1 MLQRYPTIAVGMD
14 FSPLA
19 EVGLNAAAAQ
29 ADRLGSSRLHLV
41 HVYEHRTVL
50 PLAAFGI
57 TAGPPPEVWEEARRG
72 VHQRLEAIPVS
83 GFNGRITRE
92 TRLGAPAEEL
102 IAASTEAQ
110 ASLLLVASHDRVPA
124 QRVVL
129 GSVAST
135 LLRASHCP
143 VMVVGRDRPGTEPI
157 GLVLAAVDLSLITE
171 AVLKHA
177 ISIARAH
184 GAKLKV
190 LSSLDVPKVAPGFD
204 DLLPRYLSRTELA
217 EYPSKY
223 RGAIDALLE
232 KLCPSSVEVE
242 VEVMSDDA
250 PPHAILAAS
259 ERYRPDLIVLGT
271 SGHNAWQ
278 RFFLGSTATR
288 VVADAHCPVFVV
300 PHELAK
306 VKDSTPSVIPT
317 PVLAP

>member
-1 MLQRYPTIAVGMD
+1 MMQRYPTIAVGMD

-19 EVGLNAAAAQ
+19 EVGLMGAAAA
-29 ADRLGSSRLHLV
+29 AARLGSSRLHLI

-57 TAGPPPEVWEEARRG
+57 TAGPPPEVWEDARKDA
-72 VHQRLEAIPVS
+72 HQRLEAIQVE
-83 GFNGRITRE
+83 GFSGRITRE

-102 IAASTEAQ
+102 IHAATEVQ
-110 ASLLLVASHDRVPA
+110 ASLLIVASHDRAPA

-135 LLRASHCP
+135 VLRASHCP
-143 VMVVGRDRPGTEPI
+143 VMVVGRDRPGTGPI
-157 GLVLAAVDLSLITE
+157 GLVLAAVDLSSITE
-171 AVLKHA
+171 AVLRHA

-184 GAKLKV
+184 GAKLLV

-217 EYPSKY
+217 EYPTKY
-223 RGAIDALLE
+223 RSAIDALLE
-232 KLCPSSVEVE
+232 KLCPKSVEVQ

-250 PPHAILAAS
+250 PHHAILGAS
-259 ERYRPDLIVLGT
+259 EKHQPDLIVLGT

-278 RFFLGSTATR
+278 RIFLGSTATR
-288 VVADAHCPVFVV
+288 VVAEAHCPVFVV
-300 PHELAK
+300 PHELARAK
-306 VKDSTPSVIPT
+306 ESSPGVIPT

>member
-19 EVGLNAAAAQ
+19 EVGLDAAAAQ

-143 VMVVGRDRPGTEPI
+143 VMVVGRDRPGAAPI
-157 GLVLAAVDLSLITE
+157 RLVLAAVGLSVIT
-171 AVLKHA
+171 
-177 ISIARAH
+177 
-184 GAKLKV
+184 
-190 LSSLDVPKVAPGFD
+190 
-204 DLLPRYLSRTELA
+204 
-217 EYPSKY
+217 
-223 RGAIDALLE
+223 LLE